1 MGFIKIKGLYKKYP
15 KFTLGPLDINIEEKK
30 ITGFIGVNGS
40 GKTTTIKS
48 MLNLIKPDQG
58 EVYIFGKNALGMD
71 EHIIKNKLGVIM
83 DDAYFYGN
91 LTIKDTEK
99 IFGSVYSTWS
109 HEKFLTMCEGFDLD
123 LNKNVSQLSRGMKMK
138 LSIALTFSKQTDG
151 LIMDEPTSGLDPLIR
166 EDILRLVKNY
176 VDSGQRSV
184 IFSTHI
190 TSDLDKIADNIIL
203 IHDGVILFS
212 GTRTKFVNSYRKVA
226 LSTRHLENSEFIKNV
241 YNIEKEKE
249 NLFTGYIAA
258 DSEFLQDKFISID
271 KCTIEEVMLIMI
283 KNRGE

>member
-1 MGFIKIKGLYKKYP
+1 MGFIKIRGLYKKYP
-15 KFTLGPLDINIEEKK
+15 KFTLEPLDINIDEGK

-48 MLNLIKPDQG
+48 MLNLIKPDRG
-58 EVYIFGKNALGMD
+58 EIYIFGKNALGKD
-71 EHIIKNKLGVIM
+71 EHIIKDKLGVIM

-91 LTIKDTEK
+91 LTIRDTEK
-99 IFGSVYSTWS
+99 IFGPIYSTWS
-109 HEKFLTMCEGFDLD
+109 HKKFLTMCESFDLD
-123 LNKNVSQLSRGMKMK
+123 LNKNVSQLSKGMKMK
-138 LSIALTFSKQTDG
+138 LSIALTFSKQTNG

-166 EDILRLVKNY
+166 EDILKLVKNY
-176 VDSGQRSV
+176 VDEEQRSV

-212 GTRTKFVNSYRKVA
+212 GTRAEFVNSYQKVS
-226 LSTRHLENSEFIKNV
+226 LNTNHLENNEFNNQV
-241 YNIEKEKE
+241 YNIEKVNE
-249 NLFTGYIAA
+249 NLFTGYIEG
-258 DSEFLQDKFISID
+258 DFESVQGQFISID
-271 KCTIEEVMLIMI
+271 KCTIEEVMLMMI